1 MTRTIA
7 DYRKVTAMKQIV
19 LALTC
24 VLMLAGIS
32 SMMRAQSLTFSSSK
46 GQTAERQTKDNGE
59 CHAIASQQSGFDPA
73 KAQASQS
80 QQSTGGQGVKGAAK
94 GAAVGAT
101 AGAIGGD
108 AGQGASTGAKAG
120 MVAGGVNRRQN
131 RREDKSQKEAAQ
143 TTASQGQAAYNKAL
157 TSCMQERGYVV
168 K

>member
-1 MTRTIA
+1 
-7 DYRKVTAMKQIV
+7 MKQTA

-24 VLMLAGIS
+24 AFMLAGIS
-32 SMMRAQSLTFSSSK
+32 STKRAQTFSPSN
-46 GQTAERQTKDNGE
+46 GQTAEQQTKDTGE
-59 CHAIASQQSGFDPA
+59 CRTMAVQQSGFDPA
-73 KAQASQS
+73 KAQTASQP
-80 QQSTGGQGVKGAAK
+80 QQSTGGEGVKGAAK

-131 RREDKSQKEAAQ
+131 RREDKNQKEQQTAA
-143 TTASQGQAAYNKAL
+143 ASQGQAAYTKAM
-157 TSCMQERGYVV
+157 TSCMQERGYVL